1 VGAPTA
7 LCAIDTAQGGVS
19 NRRLIHPARGSANGT
34 LRNPR
39 RAHPTFEL
47 GLGPQ
52 RLPIVSEPVTTAPHQ
67 ALYRR
72 YRSQRFG
79 ELVGQDHVVKGLRN
93 AVASNTFGHAYLF
106 AGPRGTGKTSTARI
120 LAKAL
125 NCPNLVD
132 GEPCGTCD
140 SCVAITNGSSFD
152 VFELDAA
159 SNNGVDAMRDLI
171 ERANLGTPGR
181 TKVYILDEV
190 HMLSRAAEA
199 ALLKTLEEPPGHVV
213 FVLATTDPHKV
224 SETIRSRTQQL
235 TFHLIGNDDLDA
247 HLRTVISD
255 AGLSVTDDAID
266 EALRLGGGSARDT
279 LSALDQIA
287 ASGGQA
293 TAGVDVNELVEA
305 LIDADPGRALA
316 GMAALVANGRDVRT
330 VLDELIARLRD
341 MFLSQQAPE
350 LVRLPDR
357 VATQVA
363 DQAQRLGATATVRS
377 METLGMLGV
386 ELRHAPDPRLLVDV
400 ALIRLTRRDLDTSSA
415 ALLERIERLE
425 RQLASAGVPISTA
438 PISTAPISTAPI
450 STAPVSTGPSST
462 DPSSAR
468 PAQTG
473 PGSADSQG
481 SSAGSGQ
488 SRPVT
493 RPIASSPA
501 GAAASPSGAANAA
514 RAALEA
520 RRAAT
525 SSPNARPAATPS
537 APTSPA
543 AVAPSASRIND
554 TSAPPAVSS
563 NDSDTSTAEQRSS
576 ADALAGSSDVTI
588 DHLVAAWESA
598 VVPKLKPL
606 TRALFKAGRFV
617 DISGGRARYALPT
630 ATHRDKCEPHRVEV
644 EATLRAH
651 LNRAIVLEL
660 VVQGVTAAPDPSI
673 GAGNR
678 PAATTAEP
686 EESIDMDDLVAAPT
700 EPAISALD
708 RLAAKFPGAQVLDP

>member
-1 VGAPTA
+1 
-7 LCAIDTAQGGVS
+7 
-19 NRRLIHPARGSANGT
+19 
-34 LRNPR
+34 
-39 RAHPTFEL
+39 
-47 GLGPQ
+47 
-52 RLPIVSEPVTTAPHQ
+52 VSEPVTTAPHQ

-72 YRSQRFG
+72 YRSQRFS

-247 HLRTVISD
+247 HLRSVISD
-255 AGLSVTDDAID
+255 AGLAVTDDAID

-287 ASGGQA
+287 ASGGEA
-293 TAGVDVNELVEA
+293 TAGVDINELVEA
-305 LIDADPGRALA
+305 LIDSDPGRALA
-316 GMAALVANGRDVRT
+316 GMAALVADGRDVRT

-425 RQLASAGVPISTA
+425 RQLASGAVPTPAAPAST
-438 PISTAPISTAPI
+438 
-450 STAPVSTGPSST
+450 
-462 DPSSAR
+462 R
-468 PAQTG
+468 PASTVPVQTG
-473 PGSADSQG
+473 PAPSNGPASGA
-481 SSAGSGQ
+481 ASGQ
-488 SRPVT
+488 PRPVT
-493 RPIASSPA
+493 RPIAGSPSPDA
-501 GAAASPSGAANAA
+501 TSPSGAANAA

-525 SSPNARPAATPS
+525 PSPTARPVATPSTSTPTS

-543 AVAPSASRIND
+543 PVAPAVSQSDEARPSPAIPSNNTD
-554 TSAPPAVSS
+554 TSAPVRSGSANATVVS
-563 NDSDTSTAEQRSS
+563 D
-576 ADALAGSSDVTI
+576 SSDVTV

-617 DISGGRARYALPT
+617 DTSGGRARYALPT
-630 ATHRDKCEPHRVEV
+630 AIHRDKCEPHRVEV

-660 VVQGVTAAPDPSI
+660 VVQGVTAAPDPSV

-678 PAATTAEP
+678 PAANMADP
-686 EESIDMDDLVAAPT
+686 DESIDMDDLVAAPT